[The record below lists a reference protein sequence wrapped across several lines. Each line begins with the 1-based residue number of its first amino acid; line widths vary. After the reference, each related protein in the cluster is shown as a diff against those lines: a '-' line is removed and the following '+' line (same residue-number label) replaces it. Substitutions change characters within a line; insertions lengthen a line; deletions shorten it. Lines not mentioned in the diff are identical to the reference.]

1 MSKSALEQAR
11 RWTETVWGERN
22 GYFSFAF
29 GVGGH
34 YNSSGRYQFEKWVE
48 RDGGRWPDDR
58 ERFLIE
64 AIDKSAECD
73 VYVAPYLRSSPS
85 RKKGSALPS
94 NIIFA
99 DVDEHRDENRG
110 FERVLIGPG
119 GLLVDSGHGQ
129 HPYLRLPGELEP
141 AELEQWNRRLARL
154 LHADAG
160 WAENK
165 VLRLPGTWNHKDRAR
180 GGRST
185 AVRLVEFK
193 PALKNWTPAE
203 LAELLPEL
211 DVMADASVNGAL
223 VPRMPEKVPAQLLTR
238 LNETPGDRSKQSYA
252 FVAACLEAGLSDAET
267 LAVALEHGPT
277 KAKFGERAATE
288 IERSINKQASEAD
301 DDPHLSEGSQ
311 QPSQS
316 ARPGRDAVGTRC
328 ASPSAEKG
336 ETAIASVRPYV
347 VGTRDGTRSFSADSV
362 SFDLRFV
369 EAAVFAA
376 VDEPGAAALVGTE
389 DNVLVPEGGD
399 VMFYGDG
406 GAGKTTL
413 MIDLALHLTAGDR
426 WLGIGVGR
434 PVRVGIVENEGPR
447 ALFRAKLRRKLR
459 TWEGSALGDRL
470 QLLEEPWSKVSVD
483 VAEVREALAVQIAE
497 LELDALLV
505 GPVTRSGMNEAGT
518 LQQVRD
524 YTNLLAEV
532 RSASGRRVTFL
543 LAHHENRGGSVSGAW
558 EGAVDTLF
566 HVQAQGNGQTR
577 LLVQKARWS
586 PEHHKQK
593 LQLAWVAGEG
603 FKVIDEEERD
613 DNTVADEIL
622 EFVREHPGTGWNKVD
637 EAVAGKGDR
646 LRAIRDNLLSGR
658 RLVNRGSQ
666 ARMKLW
672 HGDDPALPTQELQP

>member
-1 MSKSALEQAR
+1 MSESALEQAR

-34 YNSSGRYQFEKWVE
+34 YNGPDRYQFEKWIE

-73 VYVAPYLRSSPS
+73 VYVAPYLRSSAS

-110 FERVLIGPG
+110 FERILIGPG

-185 AVRLVEFK
+185 PVRLVEFK
-193 PALKNWTPAE
+193 PALKDWSPAE

-211 DVMADASVNGAL
+211 DVLADASGNGAL
-223 VPRMPEKVPAQLLTR
+223 VPRMPEKVPAHLRAR
-238 LNETPGDRSKQSYA
+238 LNETPTDRSKQSYA
-252 FVAACLEAGLSDAET
+252 FVAACLDAGLSGEET
-267 LAVALEHGPT
+267 LALALEHGPT

-316 ARPGRDAVGTRC
+316 SRPGRDAVGTRS
-328 ASPSAEKG
+328 ASPS
-336 ETAIASVRPYV
+336 TRASRDSISDTPQVRPAGSSRV
-347 VGTRDGTRSFSADSV
+347 RPDRSS
-362 SFDLRFV
+362 R
-369 EAAVFAA
+369 
-376 VDEPGAAALVGTE
+376 G
-389 DNVLVPEGGD
+389 LVP
-399 VMFYGDG
+399 
-406 GAGKTTL
+406 
-413 MIDLALHLTAGDR
+413 
-426 WLGIGVGR
+426 VGC
-434 PVRVGIVENEGPR
+434 
-447 ALFRAKLRRKLR
+447 
-459 TWEGSALGDRL
+459 RL
-470 QLLEEPWSKVSVD
+470 
-483 VAEVREALAVQIAE
+483 
-497 LELDALLV
+497 
-505 GPVTRSGMNEAGT
+505 
-518 LQQVRD
+518 
-524 YTNLLAEV
+524 
-532 RSASGRRVTFL
+532 
-543 LAHHENRGGSVSGAW
+543 
-558 EGAVDTLF
+558 
-566 HVQAQGNGQTR
+566 
-577 LLVQKARWS
+577 
-586 PEHHKQK
+586 
-593 LQLAWVAGEG
+593 
-603 FKVIDEEERD
+603 
-613 DNTVADEIL
+613 
-622 EFVREHPGTGWNKVD
+622 
-637 EAVAGKGDR
+637 
-646 LRAIRDNLLSGR
+646 
-658 RLVNRGSQ
+658 
-666 ARMKLW
+666 
-672 HGDDPALPTQELQP
+672 